1 MKQQPKAAPVPAATT
16 AASLRPC
23 LPSPRRHQVRGERPA
38 GKQGRAGCAPRKRWC
53 VATFVEMMA
62 CAFVPAR
69 AVVGGKSAAVG
80 AHAPQVLRA
89 PEPDENAAAEGK
101 PPRRH
106 LLDSQHVEDAG
117 RVMSSTGR
125 FSPVYPCP
133 RECLR
138 GVRCAPSR
146 GAPSELLG
154 GLLPAPKK
162 ARAKMPLAVCVG
174 PRWRSSAAVS
184 CITSLWANSE
194 APQTSKAVHYPPCR
208 TSYIGGAT
216 TCSEPRKIVEELQR
230 RNASTGD
237 GTAMLCWCAWEC
249 FSISSQLH
257 R

>member
-1 MKQQPKAAPVPAATT
+1 M
-16 AASLRPC
+16 
-23 LPSPRRHQVRGERPA
+23 
-38 GKQGRAGCAPRKRWC
+38 
-53 VATFVEMMA
+53 ATFVEMMA
-62 CAFVPAR
+62 CAFVPAP

-89 PEPDENAAAEGK
+89 PQPDENAAAEGK

-208 TSYIGGAT
+208 TSYIGGVT
-216 TCSEPRKIVEELQR
+216 ICSEPRKFVEELQR

-237 GTAMLCWCAWEC
+237 GTAAPALRRRWPNSPPVFDQNRMQHAGA
-249 FSISSQLH
+249 SSETLPCPNPSKRNHPPAQLH
-257 R
+257 RRNSSGRRAKCSNRFSGGSKWP